1 MNSTFKKI
9 ALMIGFVAFTT
20 SMTLAQSA
28 TAWKVDKAHT
38 SVNFSVN
45 HFFSAVTG
53 KFTSFEGS
61 INFDPNN
68 LQASSASFTIPVAS
82 VNTDDAKRDKHL
94 QSDDFFNV
102 KKYPNISFKS
112 TGFEKIS
119 ASEYVVKGQLTI
131 RDVTKNVSLPF
142 KLLGEMEH
150 PMMKNTI
157 IMGVA
162 MDTKLN
168 RTDYGVG
175 VGSWAATAVVGD
187 EVTID
192 INMELNRKK

>member
-1 MNSTFKKI
+1 MIRTFKKLI
-9 ALMIGFVAFTT
+9 MVLAVVGSAPMLQ
-20 SMTLAQSA
+20 AQSA
-28 TAWKVDKAHT
+28 TTWNVDKAHT

-53 KFTSFEGS
+53 KFDNFEGQIS
-61 INFDPNN
+61 FDPEN
-68 LQASSASFTIPVAS
+68 LGISSVSFTIPVS
-82 VNTDDAKRDKHL
+82 SINTSDAKRDKHL

-102 KKYPNISFKS
+102 KKFPIITFKS
-112 TGFEKIS
+112 SKFEKKSGNDYI
-119 ASEYVVKGQLTI
+119 VHGQLTI
-131 RDVTKNVSLPF
+131 RDVTKNVALPF
-142 KLLGEMEH
+142 KVLGQMEH
-150 PMMKNTI
+150 PMMKNTML
-157 IMGVA
+157 MGISL
-162 MDTKLN
+162 DTKIN